1 MPTLVTFSKQPGT
14 KFRGMEYY
22 IGYTYFS
29 IRWSTYIFRSIES
42 GWGKS
47 LLASLGP
54 SWSNIK
60 YPKKFSHFLVSY
72 LGHLLQTRKYLA
84 DYNAIGL
91 WTTLTRLVL
100 YEARALFS
108 NSGSKE
114 GIKRVHT
121 FSNVSPPIASSNNYG
136 ESNS

>member
-42 GWGKS
+42 DWGKS

-60 YPKKFSHFLVSY
+60 YPKNFSHFLVPY

-84 DYNAIGL
+84 CYNAIGP
-91 WTTLTRLVL
+91 LTRLVL